1 MQVKSGWAGYY
12 DYNYIDQNLIIGNHP
27 HHRNFFF
34 ANGLSGHGLQHSVAV
49 GRAIMEL
56 IVDGGYQTIDL
67 SRFSFERF
75 LTEDHLE
82 EEKIV

>member
-1 MQVKSGWAGYY
+1 MSEFSDIVSFHAAVCSSVGQWA
-12 DYNYIDQNLIIGNHP
+12 
-27 HHRNFFF
+27 
-34 ANGLSGHGLQHSVAV
+34 V
-49 GRAIMEL
+49 MEL